1 MLAKEEVQMNKN
13 IRPMEIGVGGMT
25 CAACVRRVENG
36 LRKLPSVVDASVN
49 LATERAS
56 VQFDRIPS
64 VEDEQAVQEAILKL
78 GYEPLALQS
87 KSDSSNRRDEETYRL
102 WKLFLG
108 SAIFTVPLV
117 VIAMVPML
125 SSRIMN
131 SMMLW
136 LPMERWNWMML
147 GLAVPVQFYFGGRF
161 LRLGAK
167 SLFSNS
173 PDMNALILLGTLS
186 AFFYSSVVTIVPD
199 WIPEQSRHVYFEAS
213 AVVITLVLLGKVLET
228 KSRHQAS
235 DAMKLLLNL
244 VPKMATV
251 IRDGE
256 SKSIAV
262 EDVVL
267 DDIVEV
273 RPGSTIAVDGV
284 VLSGSTYIDESMVTG
299 ESVPVVKT
307 AGDQVVA
314 GTINGNGSI
323 QFRATAVG
331 ADTTLA
337 KIVAFVESAQASK
350 PRIQGIADRVV
361 AYFVPVVLLIALCTA
376 LIWLFFMPSGSIDQ
390 ALVHAV
396 AVLIIACPCAMGL
409 AVPTSVMVGMGKAA
423 QQGILFRSTEA
434 IELLSEVD
442 TIAFDKTGTLTV
454 GKPTLSMLKVLP
466 PFESSTLLAQ
476 LALVERRSEHP
487 LAIAVVEAAKE
498 KKLSTTLD
506 VVDFRAVAGFGIDA
520 RLSNGDHVLI
530 GSEKYLNERGI
541 DTTTMSQHVDEAIG
555 KGSGY
560 FFAAI
565 NRQLAALI
573 VVSDPMKPSTP
584 LAVARLIKSNFEV
597 ALISGDTVRTA
608 NSIAKRC
615 GILSDMVHAE
625 VRPNEKAAVIQSLK
639 QSRSDSKP
647 RRVAFV
653 GDGLNDAPALTVADV
668 GIAMG
673 TGTDLAI
680 ESADVIAMSGDIQNI
695 PRAIDLARSVMVNI
709 KQNLA
714 WAFGYNLL
722 LIPIATGLLHP
733 WLGLSLS
740 PVVAGLA
747 MSLSSFFVVTNA
759 LRLRSWKG

>member
-1 MLAKEEVQMNKN
+1 
-13 IRPMEIGVGGMT
+13 
-25 CAACVRRVENG
+25 
-36 LRKLPSVVDASVN
+36 
-49 LATERAS
+49 
-56 VQFDRIPS
+56 
-64 VEDEQAVQEAILKL
+64 
-78 GYEPLALQS
+78 
-87 KSDSSNRRDEETYRL
+87 
-102 WKLFLG
+102 
-108 SAIFTVPLV
+108 
-117 VIAMVPML
+117 
-125 SSRIMN
+125 
-131 SMMLW
+131 
-136 LPMERWNWMML
+136 
-147 GLAVPVQFYFGGRF
+147 
-161 LRLGAK
+161 
-167 SLFSNS
+167 
-173 PDMNALILLGTLS
+173 
-186 AFFYSSVVTIVPD
+186 
-199 WIPEQSRHVYFEAS
+199 
-213 AVVITLVLLGKVLET
+213 
-228 KSRHQAS
+228 
-235 DAMKLLLNL
+235 MKLLLNL

-251 IRDGE
+251 IRDGK

-376 LIWLFFMPSGSIDQ
+376 LIWLFVMPSGSIDQ

-555 KGSGY
+555 CSVRSY
-560 FFAAI
+560 EAFDTTCCSETDQE
-565 NRQLAALI
+565 QL
-573 VVSDPMKPSTP
+573 
-584 LAVARLIKSNFEV
+584 
-597 ALISGDTVRTA
+597 
-608 NSIAKRC
+608 
-615 GILSDMVHAE
+615 
-625 VRPNEKAAVIQSLK
+625 
-639 QSRSDSKP
+639 
-647 RRVAFV
+647 
-653 GDGLNDAPALTVADV
+653 
-668 GIAMG
+668 
-673 TGTDLAI
+673 
-680 ESADVIAMSGDIQNI
+680 
-695 PRAIDLARSVMVNI
+695 
-709 KQNLA
+709 
-714 WAFGYNLL
+714 
-722 LIPIATGLLHP
+722 
-733 WLGLSLS
+733 
-740 PVVAGLA
+740 
-747 MSLSSFFVVTNA
+747 
-759 LRLRSWKG
+759 

>member
-1 MLAKEEVQMNKN
+1 MTMLAKEEVQMNKN

-251 IRDGE
+251 IRDGK

-396 AVLIIACPCAMGL
+396 AVLIIGRC
-409 AVPTSVMVGMGKAA
+409 
-423 QQGILFRSTEA
+423 
-434 IELLSEVD
+434 
-442 TIAFDKTGTLTV
+442 
-454 GKPTLSMLKVLP
+454 
-466 PFESSTLLAQ
+466 
-476 LALVERRSEHP
+476 
-487 LAIAVVEAAKE
+487 
-498 KKLSTTLD
+498 
-506 VVDFRAVAGFGIDA
+506 
-520 RLSNGDHVLI
+520 RLS
-530 GSEKYLNERGI
+530 R
-541 DTTTMSQHVDEAIG
+541 
-555 KGSGY
+555 
-560 FFAAI
+560 
-565 NRQLAALI
+565 
-573 VVSDPMKPSTP
+573 
-584 LAVARLIKSNFEV
+584 
-597 ALISGDTVRTA
+597 
-608 NSIAKRC
+608 RC
-615 GILSDMVHAE
+615 WFW
-625 VRPNEKAAVIQSLK
+625 N
-639 QSRSDSKP
+639 
-647 RRVAFV
+647 
-653 GDGLNDAPALTVADV
+653 
-668 GIAMG
+668 
-673 TGTDLAI
+673 
-680 ESADVIAMSGDIQNI
+680 
-695 PRAIDLARSVMVNI
+695 
-709 KQNLA
+709 
-714 WAFGYNLL
+714 
-722 LIPIATGLLHP
+722 
-733 WLGLSLS
+733 
-740 PVVAGLA
+740 
-747 MSLSSFFVVTNA
+747 
-759 LRLRSWKG
+759 

>member
-1 MLAKEEVQMNKN
+1 MNRSM
-13 IRPMEIGVGGMT
+13 IPMEIGVGGMT

-56 VQFDRIPS
+56 VQFDHLPS
-64 VEDEQAVQEAILKL
+64 VEEKQAVQEAIRKL
-78 GYEPLALQS
+78 GYEPLSLQQ
-87 KSDSSNRRDEETYRL
+87 KSEQKTKRDEETHRL
-102 WKLFLG
+102 LKLFLG

-117 VIAMVPML
+117 VLAMAPML
-125 SSRIMN
+125 SSSIMN
-131 SMMLW
+131 SMMIW
-136 LPMERWNWMML
+136 LPMERWNWIML
-147 GLAVPVQFYFGGRF
+147 GLAIPVQFYFGGRF
-161 LRLGAK
+161 LRSGAK
-167 SLFSNS
+167 SLFSSS

-186 AFFYSSVVTIVPD
+186 AFFYSTVVTVFPD
-199 WIPEQSRHVYFEAS
+199 WIPKQSMHVYFEAS
-213 AVVITLVLLGKVLET
+213 AVVITLVLLGKFLET

-244 VPKMATV
+244 VPKMATA
-251 IRDGE
+251 IRDGK
-256 SKSIAV
+256 SKLIAV

-267 DDIVEV
+267 DDIIEV
-273 RPGSTIAVDGV
+273 RPGSTIPVDGV

-299 ESVPVVKT
+299 ESVPVLKT
-307 AGDQVVA
+307 TGDQVVA
-314 GTINGNGSI
+314 GTINGTGSI

-331 ADTTLA
+331 ANTTLA

-376 LIWLFFMPSGSIDQ
+376 LIWLFIMPSGSIDK
-390 ALVHAV
+390 ALIHAV

-409 AVPTSVMVGMGKAA
+409 AVPTSVMVGTGKAA

-454 GKPTLSMLKVLP
+454 GKPTLSLFEVLP
-466 PFESSTLLAQ
+466 PFDSSTLLAQ
-476 LALVERRSEHP
+476 LALVEQRSEHP
-487 LAIAVVEAAKE
+487 LAIAVVEAAQEKE
-498 KKLSTTLD
+498 LSTSLA
-506 VVDFRAVAGFGIDA
+506 VVDFHAIAGSGIDA

-530 GSEKYLNERGI
+530 GSEKYLNEQNI
-541 DTTTMSQHVDEAIG
+541 DTSMVSHHVDKAIE

-565 NRQLAALI
+565 NRQLATLI
-573 VVSDPMKPSTP
+573 VVSDPLKPSTRS
-584 LAVARLIKSNFEV
+584 AVARLIKSNFDV
-597 ALISGDTVRTA
+597 ALISGDNVRTA

-615 GILSDMVHAE
+615 GIRSDMVHAE

-639 QSRSDSKP
+639 HSRSDSRP

-680 ESADVIAMSGDIQNI
+680 ESADVIAMSGEIENI
-695 PRAIDLARSVMVNI
+695 PRAIELARLVMLNI

-714 WAFGYNLL
+714 WAFGYNIL
-722 LIPIATGLLHP
+722 LIPIATGLLQP
-733 WLGLSLS
+733 WFGLSLS
-740 PVVAGLA
+740 PIVAGLA
-747 MSLSSFFVVTNA
+747 MSFSSFFVVTNA
-759 LRLRSWKG
+759 LRLRGWK

>member
-1 MLAKEEVQMNKN
+1 MNRSM
-13 IRPMEIGVGGMT
+13 IPMEIGVGGMT

-56 VQFDRIPS
+56 VQFDHLPS
-64 VEDEQAVQEAILKL
+64 VEEKQAVQEAIRKL
-78 GYEPLALQS
+78 GYEPLSLQQ
-87 KSDSSNRRDEETYRL
+87 KSEQKTKRDEETHRL
-102 WKLFLG
+102 LKLFLG

-117 VIAMVPML
+117 VLAMAPML
-125 SSRIMN
+125 SSSIMN
-131 SMMLW
+131 SMMIW
-136 LPMERWNWMML
+136 LPMERWNWIML
-147 GLAVPVQFYFGGRF
+147 GLAIPVQFYFGGRF
-161 LRLGAK
+161 LRSGAK
-167 SLFSNS
+167 SLFSSS

-186 AFFYSSVVTIVPD
+186 AFFYSAVVTVFPD
-199 WIPEQSRHVYFEAS
+199 WIPKQSRHVYFEAS
-213 AVVITLVLLGKVLET
+213 AVVITLVLLGKFLET

-244 VPKMATV
+244 VPKMATA
-251 IRDGE
+251 IRDGK
-256 SKSIAV
+256 SKLIAV

-267 DDIVEV
+267 DDIIEV
-273 RPGSTIAVDGV
+273 RPGSTIPVDGV

-299 ESVPVVKT
+299 ESVPVLKT
-307 AGDQVVA
+307 TGDQVVA
-314 GTINGNGSI
+314 GTINGTGSI

-331 ADTTLA
+331 ANTTLA
-337 KIVAFVESAQASK
+337 KIVALVESAQASK

-376 LIWLFFMPSGSIDQ
+376 LIWLFIMPSGSIDK
-390 ALVHAV
+390 ALIHAV

-409 AVPTSVMVGMGKAA
+409 AVPTSVMVGTGKAA

-454 GKPTLSMLKVLP
+454 GKPTLSLFEVLP
-466 PFESSTLLAQ
+466 PFDSSTLLAQ
-476 LALVERRSEHP
+476 LALVEQRSEHP
-487 LAIAVVEAAKE
+487 LAIAVVEAAQEKE
-498 KKLSTTLD
+498 LSTSLA
-506 VVDFRAVAGFGIDA
+506 VVDFHAIAGSGIDA

-530 GSEKYLNERGI
+530 GSEKYLNEQNI
-541 DTTTMSQHVDEAIG
+541 DTSMVSHHVDKAIE

-565 NRQLAALI
+565 NRQLATLI
-573 VVSDPMKPSTP
+573 VVSDPLKPSTRS
-584 LAVARLIKSNFEV
+584 AVARLIKSNFDV
-597 ALISGDTVRTA
+597 ALISGDNVRTA

-615 GILSDMVHAE
+615 GIRSDMVHAE

-639 QSRSDSKP
+639 HSRSDSRP

-680 ESADVIAMSGDIQNI
+680 ESADVIAMSGEIENI
-695 PRAIDLARSVMVNI
+695 PRAIELARLVMLNI

-714 WAFGYNLL
+714 WAFGYNIL
-722 LIPIATGLLHP
+722 LIPIATGLLQP
-733 WLGLSLS
+733 WFGLSLS
-740 PVVAGLA
+740 PIVAGLA
-747 MSLSSFFVVTNA
+747 MSFSSFFAVTNA
-759 LRLRSWKG
+759 LRLRGWK

>member
-1 MLAKEEVQMNKN
+1 MNRSM
-13 IRPMEIGVGGMT
+13 IPMEIGVGGMT

-56 VQFDRIPS
+56 VQFDHLPS
-64 VEDEQAVQEAILKL
+64 VEEKQAVQEAIRKL
-78 GYEPLALQS
+78 GYEPLSLQQ
-87 KSDSSNRRDEETYRL
+87 KSEQKTKRDEETHRL
-102 WKLFLG
+102 LKLFLG

-117 VIAMVPML
+117 VLAMAPML
-125 SSRIMN
+125 SSSIMN
-131 SMMLW
+131 SMMIW
-136 LPMERWNWMML
+136 LPMERWNWIML
-147 GLAVPVQFYFGGRF
+147 GLAIPVQFYFGGRF
-161 LRLGAK
+161 LRSGAK
-167 SLFSNS
+167 SLFSSS

-186 AFFYSSVVTIVPD
+186 AFFYSAVVTVFPD
-199 WIPEQSRHVYFEAS
+199 WIPKQSRHVYFEAS
-213 AVVITLVLLGKVLET
+213 AVVITLVLLGKFLET

-244 VPKMATV
+244 VPKMATA
-251 IRDGE
+251 IRDGK
-256 SKSIAV
+256 SKLIAV

-267 DDIVEV
+267 DDIIEV
-273 RPGSTIAVDGV
+273 RPGSTIPVDGV

-299 ESVPVVKT
+299 ESVPVLKT
-307 AGDQVVA
+307 TGDQVVA
-314 GTINGNGSI
+314 GTINGTGSI

-331 ADTTLA
+331 ANTTLA
-337 KIVAFVESAQASK
+337 KIVALVESAQASK

-376 LIWLFFMPSGSIDQ
+376 LIWLFIMPSGSIDK
-390 ALVHAV
+390 ALIHAV

-409 AVPTSVMVGMGKAA
+409 AVPTSVMVGTGKAA

-454 GKPTLSMLKVLP
+454 GKPTLSLFEVLP
-466 PFESSTLLAQ
+466 PFDSSTLLAQ
-476 LALVERRSEHP
+476 LALVEQRSEHP
-487 LAIAVVEAAKE
+487 LAIAVVEAAQEKE
-498 KKLSTTLD
+498 LSTSLA
-506 VVDFRAVAGFGIDA
+506 VVDFHAIAGSGIDA

-530 GSEKYLNERGI
+530 GSEKYLNEQNI
-541 DTTTMSQHVDEAIG
+541 DTSMVSHHVDKAIE

-565 NRQLAALI
+565 NRQLATLI
-573 VVSDPMKPSTP
+573 VVSDPLKPSTRS
-584 LAVARLIKSNFEV
+584 AVARLIKSNFDV
-597 ALISGDTVRTA
+597 ALISGDNVRTA

-615 GILSDMVHAE
+615 GIRSDMVHAE

-639 QSRSDSKP
+639 HSRSDSRP

-680 ESADVIAMSGDIQNI
+680 ESADVIAMSGEIENI
-695 PRAIDLARSVMVNI
+695 PRAIELARLVMLNI

-714 WAFGYNLL
+714 WAFGYNIL
-722 LIPIATGLLHP
+722 LIPIATGLLQP
-733 WLGLSLS
+733 WFGLSLS
-740 PVVAGLA
+740 PIVAGLA
-747 MSLSSFFVVTNA
+747 MSFSSFFVVTNA
-759 LRLRSWKG
+759 LRLRGWK